1 MLAPVVPVQSFCQR
15 CAFMLAITGTAL
27 AAATP
32 QAPELARLEGAIR
45 EAPNV
50 TAGRAAAT
58 KYRDA
63 VAGLRDAEKTWPLTE
78 AESELCRVLAAD
90 NGVRA
95 GPYRRQGGPHLLV
108 LAPEAGFTQQG
119 DAARLSVA
127 APGPRV

>member
-1 MLAPVVPVQSFCQR
+1 MRDSIAAPQSF
-15 CAFMLAITGTAL
+15 AFAL
-27 AAATP
+27 ALASAAPAAAPP
-32 QAPELARLEGAIR
+32 QAPELARLEAAIR
-45 EAPNV
+45 DAPNV

-63 VAGLRDAEKTWPLTE
+63 VAGLRDTEKTWPLTE
-78 AESELCRVLAAD
+78 AESELCRVLAAEK
-90 NGVRA
+90 GVRA